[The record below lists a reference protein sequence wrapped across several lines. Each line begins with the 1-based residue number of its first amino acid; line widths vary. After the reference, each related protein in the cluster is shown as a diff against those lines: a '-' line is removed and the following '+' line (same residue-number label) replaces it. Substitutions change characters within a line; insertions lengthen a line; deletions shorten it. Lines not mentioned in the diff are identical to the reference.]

1 MSGIRCRKA
10 WIIRKGSADLKIKYN
25 NDRIYAVPGQV
36 AAKSNVSGVR
46 LCIRVY
52 VYAADGSGE
61 QDFIYGEAV
70 V

>member
-1 MSGIRCRKA
+1 MEWVEFSLENK
-10 WIIRKGSADLKIKYN
+10 
-25 NDRIYAVPGQV
+25 
-36 AAKSNVSGVR
+36 
-46 LCIRVY
+46 VY